1 MAPTAMEPGTAS
13 AGTAKLP
20 AIRIGGT
27 SLSGVLASSRLWS
40 RRDSFSVSMSPRA
53 STTRIMGPRDMYSFW
68 ERTSRPTRLMDS
80 ARNARAPSTGAS
92 GVGLSLVTRTV
103 STIRGACTCTEVT
116 ELSVASCACATPPP
130 RQSDSAAAAKAAAPG
145 NTNLFF
151 TRTPRVMCSLARMVL
166 RNYFA
171 FSLTYQ

>member
-1 MAPTAMEPGTAS
+1 MVEERFFLGFHVSTCIDNTDNGAAGHVLLLGENVAS
-13 AGTAKLP
+13 NEING
-20 AIRIGGT
+20 
-27 SLSGVLASSRLWS
+27 
-40 RRDSFSVSMSPRA
+40 FSEKCE
-53 STTRIMGPRDMYSFW
+53 STVNRCF
-68 ERTSRPTRLMDS
+68 
-80 ARNARAPSTGAS
+80 

-145 NTNLFF
+145 NTNMFF
-151 TRTPRVMCSLARMVL
+151 TRTPRVMCSLARMLL